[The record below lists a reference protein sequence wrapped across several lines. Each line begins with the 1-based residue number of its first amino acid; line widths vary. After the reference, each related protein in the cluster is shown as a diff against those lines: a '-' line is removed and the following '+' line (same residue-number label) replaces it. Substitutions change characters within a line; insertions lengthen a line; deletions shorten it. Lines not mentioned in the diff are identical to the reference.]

1 METALISQPVRLLFH
16 RSLRFSTSLLVAA
29 TLLIMS
35 TSAYAQTC
43 SANLDF
49 KDTSTTVY
57 VNNSNSL
64 SPTVNGVLSGS
75 VRIGL
80 LSKLSFTFRPHAV
93 NSTNKINI
101 FGGSYNSN
109 SAAVRPIYTCSESA
123 STLWITIKN
132 AHTKVDYAS
141 TGVTSLGLGTITI
154 LVDKRGGPGKLNI
167 QYKHQTFSRPP
178 DQHSKLF
185 NGSLLTD
192 ASPLSGGRLTV
203 QNLFTR

>member
-1 METALISQPVRLLFH
+1 MEKAMISQPVRLPFH
-16 RSLRFSTSLLVAA
+16 RSLRFSASLLVTA

-49 KDTSTTVY
+49 KDVSTSFY
-57 VNNSNSL
+57 VNYSNSL
-64 SPTVNGVLSGS
+64 SRTVGGSLSGS
-75 VRIGL
+75 VRNGS
-80 LSKLSFTFRPHAV
+80 LSRLSFTFRPQPV

-123 STLWITIKN
+123 STLRITIMN
-132 AHTKVDYAS
+132 AHTKVDYAG